1 MISAVLHASLM
12 PFLPGIGDYHMKC
25 FHLRDKP
32 GDFWPTKIVT
42 ECQTDGYF
50 GTSPPDNGFWQS
62 ICTQLVDN
70 NGSASEDNSCQG
82 EQSPTGGQKNG
93 SLIWRRY
100 KKDIKKGQFLT
111 EENWHH
117 SPWSG
122 RKGKPWTWHF
132 DHFKFEVQSG
142 EKWQQA
148 LDKRCP
154 PSSRIWPIA

>member
-1 MISAVLHASLM
+1 MHLWCRFYLGLGIIIWSAFIWETNL
-12 PFLPGIGDYHMKC
+12 
-25 FHLRDKP
+25 
-32 GDFWPTKIVT
+32 
-42 ECQTDGYF
+42 
-50 GTSPPDNGFWQS
+50 GTSDPSKWWPSAKWMDILGPLPLIMASGNQYA
-62 ICTQLVDN
+62 QLVDN
-70 NGSASEDNSCQG
+70 NGSASGDNSCQG